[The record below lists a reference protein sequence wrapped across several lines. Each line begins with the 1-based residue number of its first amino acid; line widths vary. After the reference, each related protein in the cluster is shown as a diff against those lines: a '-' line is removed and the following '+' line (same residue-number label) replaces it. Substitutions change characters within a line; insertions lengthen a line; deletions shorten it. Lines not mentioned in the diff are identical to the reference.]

1 MLDPEQRPH
10 GGYSPS
16 QGVEGK
22 AKARLSLNPR
32 SPRWVSVRLHL
43 TPPEQGEG
51 CVGMDSL
58 PHGMRPA
65 LALALVS
72 ELLSVWLSSI

>member
-1 MLDPEQRPH
+1 MDEDWVCWTQSRGLMVVTAPHRVWRGRLRP
-10 GGYSPS
+10 G
-16 QGVEGK
+16 
-22 AKARLSLNPR
+22 LSL
-32 SPRWVSVRLHL
+32 SISLHL